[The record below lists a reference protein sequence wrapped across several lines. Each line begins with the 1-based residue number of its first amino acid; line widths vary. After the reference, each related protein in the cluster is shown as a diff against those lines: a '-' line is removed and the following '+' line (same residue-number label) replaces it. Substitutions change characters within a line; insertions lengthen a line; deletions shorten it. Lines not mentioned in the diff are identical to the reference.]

1 MSSTLETREIEF
13 AFAVRRALDESIAEL
28 PSPALDR
35 LAAARAAAMA
45 RRKPEAVHAPVQAPQ
60 LAFAGAGGHGMLDD
74 AFDTA
79 PQHNHR
85 PAGRRPLRGLSL
97 LLPLA
102 ALVVA
107 LIGVASWE
115 DQRRIDENADIDA
128 AMLSEDLPLSAYL
141 DHGFHAYLSHSR

>member
-28 PSPALDR
+28 PAPALDR
-35 LAAARAAAMA
+35 LAAARAAALA
-45 RRKPEAVHAPVQAPQ
+45 RRKPEPVHAPQ
-60 LAFAGAGGHGMLDD
+60 LVPAFAGGHGAFSGSD
-74 AFDTA
+74 ASNAA
-79 PQHNHR
+79 PQQAHR
-85 PAGRRPLRGLSL
+85 PSGRRPLHGLSL
-97 LLPLA
+97 LIPLV
-102 ALVVA
+102 ALVAV
-107 LIGVASWE
+107 LVGVASWE

>member
-13 AFAVRRALDESIAEL
+13 AHAVRRALDESIAEL
-28 PSPALDR
+28 PAPALDR
-35 LAAARAAAMA
+35 LAAARAAALA
-45 RRKPEAVHAPVQAPQ
+45 RRKPEPVAAPVQAPQ
-60 LAFAGAGGHGMLDD
+60 LVPAFAGGHDPLFGRSDAASQQGGHS
-74 AFDTA
+74 
-79 PQHNHR
+79 P
-85 PAGRRPLRGLSL
+85 GRRPLHGLSL
-97 LLPLA
+97 LIPLV
-102 ALVVA
+102 ALVAV

>member
-13 AFAVRRALDESIAEL
+13 ALAVRRALDESVAEL
-28 PSPALDR
+28 PTPTLDR
-35 LAAARAAAMA
+35 LAAARAAALA
-45 RRKPEAVHAPVQAPQ
+45 RRKPEPVRAPQ
-60 LAFAGAGGHGMLDD
+60 LVPAFADGHGMFGPTD
-74 AFDTA
+74 ALNA
-79 PQHNHR
+79 ASQQARR
-85 PAGRRPLRGLSL
+85 PSGRRPLQGLSV

-102 ALVVA
+102 ALVVV

-141 DHGFHAYLSHSR
+141 DHGFRAYLSHSR